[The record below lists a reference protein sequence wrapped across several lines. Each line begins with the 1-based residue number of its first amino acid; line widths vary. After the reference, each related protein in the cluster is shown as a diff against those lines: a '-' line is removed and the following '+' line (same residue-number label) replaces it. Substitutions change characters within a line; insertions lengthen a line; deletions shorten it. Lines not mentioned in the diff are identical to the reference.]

1 MVDPTKL
8 PKLAFSISDLEVYVL
23 LMGELIRNPLA
34 KEKSDVESALTAV
47 NPAAK
52 DNNNARIKINV
63 ET

>member
-8 PKLAFSISDLEVYVL
+8 PKLAFSISDLKVYVL